1 VHYTIILKAEINGD
15 SMITNQKYIFL
26 YALIAT
32 LVVFNLGIFMG
43 YMLESSRLDK
53 INVLYSNAE
62 LELFDQMAQK
72 ESMNVLNFDCKTL
85 VNENIRFGDKIFQEA
100 LQIQKYEDA
109 NRISSDIVFQHKR
122 FDLLRTLF
130 WINSIKIKQDCNSD
144 FHNIVYFYKYN
155 NPSIAQESKQKFFSN
170 LLEQLKQKEGDNV
183 MLIPIAGDNDI
194 PSINI
199 LIDKYG
205 ITEFPTILIDEKTK
219 LTDPKSVS
227 EIEGILN

>member
-1 VHYTIILKAEINGD
+1 MIN
-15 SMITNQKYIFL
+15 NQKYIFL
-26 YALIAT
+26 YALILT
-32 LVVFNLGIFMG
+32 LVIFNLGIFMG

-72 ESMNVLNFDCKTL
+72 QSMETLNLDCKTL
-85 VNENIRFGDKIFQEA
+85 VSENIKFGDEIFTEA

-109 NRISSDIVFQHKR
+109 NRISNDIIFQHKR
-122 FDLLRTLF
+122 FDLLRTMF
-130 WINSIKIKQDCNSD
+130 WMNSIKTKQDCNSNY
-144 FHNIVYFYKYN
+144 HNVVYFYKYN
-155 NPSIAQESKQKFFSN
+155 NPSIAQDSKQKFFSN

-199 LIDKYG
+199 LIEKYK
-205 ITEFPTILIDEKTK
+205 ITEFPTILIDENTK
-219 LTDPKSVS
+219 LTDVKSVD
-227 EIEGILN
+227 EIENILK